1 MFYHNINPIL
11 LSLGPLQIRY
21 YGIIYVLGFVI
32 AYFLINYI
40 IKKKGLDITKDDVTD
55 LLFYLLIGVILGA
68 RLFYVIV
75 YNPKYFLVNPLDIF
89 AIWHGGLSFH
99 GGFIGVVIAVLIF
112 CKKKKISFLRLADI
126 IVIPLSIALALG
138 RIGNFLNGEL
148 YGRITNVPWAVKFKG
163 AEGFRHPS
171 QIYESLKNLFIFSV
185 LWTLNKKNL
194 PKGYLFS
201 TFILMYSSLRFFVEF
216 VRMPDSQLGFI
227 IFGLSMG
234 QVLSVIMFIGG
245 LVLLKLIKQ
254 NKANLL

>member
-11 LSLGPLQIRY
+11 FSLGPFQIRY

-55 LLFYLLIGVILGA
+55 LLFYLLIGVILGS
-68 RLFYVIV
+68 RLFYVLV
-75 YNPKYFLVNPLDIF
+75 YNPKYFLAHPLDIF

-99 GGFIGVVIAVLIF
+99 GGFIGSIVATLIF
-112 CKKKKISFLRLADI
+112 CKKKKVSFLELGDI

-148 YGRITNVPWAVKFKG
+148 YGRVTNLPWAVKFKG

-201 TFILMYSSLRFFVEF
+201 IFILMYSSLRFFVEF
-216 VRMPDSQLGFI
+216 VRVPDSQLGFI

-245 LVLLKLIKQ
+245 LVLLKAIKP
-254 NKANLL
+254 KKDTI

>member
-11 LSLGPLQIRY
+11 LSLGPFQIRY

-32 AYFLINYI
+32 AYYLIDYI
-40 IKKKGLDITKDDVTD
+40 AKKKDIDIDTAD
-55 LLFYLLIGVILGA
+55 LLFYLLLGTIIGSRI
-68 RLFYVIV
+68 FYVLV
-75 YNPKYFLVNPLDIF
+75 YNPKYFLTNPLDIF

-148 YGRITNVPWAVKFKG
+148 YGRITNVPWAVKFKD

-201 TFILMYSSLRFFVEF
+201 IFILMYSTLRFFVEF
-216 VRMPDSQLGFI
+216 VRVPDSQLGFI
-227 IFGLSMG
+227 IFSLSMG
-234 QVLSVIMFIGG
+234 QVLSVVMFVSG
-245 LVLLKLIKQ
+245 LVLLKVITHP
-254 NKANLL
+254 KAESLE

>member
-1 MFYHNINPIL
+1 M
-11 LSLGPLQIRY
+11 
-21 YGIIYVLGFVI
+21 LGFVI

-55 LLFYLLIGVILGA
+55 LLFYLLIGVILGS
-68 RLFYVIV
+68 RLFYVLV
-75 YNPKYFLVNPLDIF
+75 YNPKYFLAHPLDIF

-99 GGFIGVVIAVLIF
+99 GGFIGSIVATLIF
-112 CKKKKISFLRLADI
+112 CKKKKVSFLELGDI

-148 YGRITNVPWAVKFKG
+148 YGRVTNLPWAVKFKG

-201 TFILMYSSLRFFVEF
+201 IFILMYSSLRFFVEF
-216 VRMPDSQLGFI
+216 VRVPDSQLGFI

-245 LVLLKLIKQ
+245 LVLLKAIKP
-254 NKANLL
+254 KKDTI

>member
-11 LSLGPLQIRY
+11 LSLGPFQIRY

-32 AYFLINYI
+32 AYYLIDYI
-40 IKKKGLDITKDDVTD
+40 AKKKDIDIDTAD
-55 LLFYLLIGVILGA
+55 LLFYLLLGTIIGSRI
-68 RLFYVIV
+68 FYVLV
-75 YNPKYFLVNPLDIF
+75 YNPKYFLTNPLDIF

-112 CKKKKISFLRLADI
+112 CKKKKISFLKLADI

-148 YGRITNVPWAVKFKG
+148 YGRITNVPWAVKFKD

-201 TFILMYSSLRFFVEF
+201 IFILMYSTLRFFVEF
-216 VRMPDSQLGFI
+216 VRVPDSQLGFI
-227 IFGLSMG
+227 IFSLSMG
-234 QVLSVIMFIGG
+234 QVLSVVMFVSG
-245 LVLLKLIKQ
+245 LVLLKVITHP
-254 NKANLL
+254 KAESLE

>member
-1 MFYHNINPIL
+1 
-11 LSLGPLQIRY
+11 
-21 YGIIYVLGFVI
+21 VL
-32 AYFLINYI
+32 
-40 IKKKGLDITKDDVTD
+40 
-55 LLFYLLIGVILGA
+55 
-68 RLFYVIV
+68 V
-75 YNPKYFLVNPLDIF
+75 YNPKYFLAHPLDIF

-99 GGFIGVVIAVLIF
+99 GGFIGSIVATLIF
-112 CKKKKISFLRLADI
+112 CKKKKVSFLELGDI

-148 YGRITNVPWAVKFKG
+148 YGRVTNLTWAVKFKG

-201 TFILMYSSLRFFVEF
+201 IFILMYSSLRFFVEF
-216 VRMPDSQLGFI
+216 VRVPDSQLGFI

-245 LVLLKLIKQ
+245 LVLLKAIKP
-254 NKANLL
+254 KKDTI